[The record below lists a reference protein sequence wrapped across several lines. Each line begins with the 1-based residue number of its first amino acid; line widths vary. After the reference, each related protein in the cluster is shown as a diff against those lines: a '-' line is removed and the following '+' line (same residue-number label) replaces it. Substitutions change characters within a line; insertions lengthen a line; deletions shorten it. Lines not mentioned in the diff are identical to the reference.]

1 MRAKKGKEPR
11 QRLEELLNCKVSM
24 SLLII
29 FAFNKNSKQC
39 ETTVI
44 NSESQLHDFDVEE
57 KFLVNDVNR
66 NFYWYYCSVLNTFLS
81 IEIFPMSSESGQLR
95 LNLVFCKCQGNAH
108 MKVMILFYVC
118 LLSILLENITD
129 TLHVKYLL
137 HFFEKINSFEK
148 TNLYE
153 SRI

>member
-39 ETTVI
+39 ETTMI
-44 NSESQLHDFDVEE
+44 NSEPQLHDFDVEE

-66 NFYWYYCSVLNTFLS
+66 NFYWYYYSVLNTFLS

-95 LNLVFCKCQGNAH
+95 LNLVFC
-108 MKVMILFYVC
+108 
-118 LLSILLENITD
+118 E
-129 TLHVKYLL
+129 
-137 HFFEKINSFEK
+137 
-148 TNLYE
+148 
-153 SRI
+153 R